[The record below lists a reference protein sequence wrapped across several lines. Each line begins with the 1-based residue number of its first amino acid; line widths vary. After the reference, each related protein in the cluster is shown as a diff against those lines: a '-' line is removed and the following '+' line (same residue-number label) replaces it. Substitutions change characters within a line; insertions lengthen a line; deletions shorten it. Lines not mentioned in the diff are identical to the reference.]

1 MGPLSRTPSPRRS
14 APAYPGRMNVSP
26 SSHSAPATAAD
37 GALSPVEQAVRAAAR
52 AAKDAQPALARLH
65 RDRKD
70 AVLLAMAE
78 ALVDSAP
85 QIVQANARDLEAADA
100 AGMAAGLCDRLALTT
115 ERVGAIAQQLRDAAA
130 LPDPIGEVM
139 QGSIL
144 RNGLELRQLRVPL
157 GVIGMVYEARPNVT
171 VDAAGLALKSGNAVV
186 LRGGSAALHSNTA
199 LIEVLREVLAAHD
212 LPVDLV
218 VGIDEHGREGVDALM
233 RARGLVDVLIPRGG
247 AGLIQHVV
255 THSVVPVIETGT
267 GNTHVFL
274 DATAD
279 LDQAVDIITNA
290 KTQRIGVCNALET
303 LLVHRDVAE
312 RALPLVAAPL
322 IEAGVTL
329 HVDDAARAALSVEGP
344 GARADASIVDATEED
359 WDTEYLSLDLAVKVV
374 DDLDEA
380 LAHIRA
386 HSTGHTESILTR
398 DLVSQQRFLAEVD
411 SAVVMAN
418 ASTRFSDG
426 GEFGFGAEIGIST
439 QKLHA
444 RGPMGLTELT
454 CGKWI
459 VVGQG
464 HVRP

>member
-1 MGPLSRTPSPRRS
+1 M
-14 APAYPGRMNVSP
+14 
-26 SSHSAPATAAD
+26 AD
-37 GALSPVEQAVRAAAR
+37 
-52 AAKDAQPALARLH
+52 
-65 RDRKD
+65 
-70 AVLLAMAE
+70 
-78 ALVDSAP
+78 ALVHRAP
-85 QIVQANARDLEAADA
+85 EIVEANARDLEAADA
-100 AGMAAGLCDRLALTT
+100 AGMAPGLRDRLMLD
-115 ERVGAIAQQLRDAAA
+115 EGRVAAIAQQLRDAAS

-139 QGSIL
+139 QGSVL
-144 RNGLELRQLRVPL
+144 RNGLELRQVRVPL

-186 LRGGSAALHSNTA
+186 LRGGSAAIHSNTA
-199 LIEVLREVLAAHD
+199 LIAVLRAVLAEHD
-212 LPVDLV
+212 LPEDLV
-218 VGIDEHGREGVDALM
+218 VGIDEHGRAGVDALM
-233 RARGLVDVLIPRGG
+233 GARGLVDVLIPRGG

-267 GNTHVFL
+267 GNTHIFL
-274 DATAD
+274 DASAD
-279 LDQAVDIITNA
+279 LEQAVEIIVNA

-303 LLVHRDVAE
+303 LMVHRDAAS

-322 IEAGVTL
+322 LEAGVTL
-329 HVDDAARAALSVEGP
+329 HVDDDAREALEGGGVAAESSGM
-344 GARADASIVDATEED
+344 IVDATDED

-374 DDLDEA
+374 ADLDEA

-398 DLVSQQRFLAEVD
+398 DLVNQQRFLGEVD

-444 RGPMGLTELT
+444 RGPMGLSELT
-454 CGKWI
+454 CGKWL

-464 HVRP
+464 QVRE